1 MPTGGSKML
10 NPKATI
16 ALMICCRLSTF
27 ELQAQSMPIQN
38 RVESLID
45 SWEGRPTARE
55 SLLKVG
61 SEPEVLK
68 ALGAI
73 AASSR
78 QPFMRRRHAI
88 GVLATFK
95 SDQSVGLLAR
105 VAESAEALYRCDAI
119 QALAEIATKSTVPV
133 LVGKLDD
140 HSVCMQF
147 QFSDPASTADV
158 YVSDEA
164 VRALESVTG
173 QTFGQKSSD
182 SHRVTNPWK
191 SWWAKQQRERV
202 E

>member
-1 MPTGGSKML
+1 ML

-78 QPFMRRRHAI
+78 QPFMRRHHAI

-95 SDQSVGLLAR
+95 SDQSVGLLCLYWWVSSMIIPCACNFS
-105 VAESAEALYRCDAI
+105 SAIRHPLQMCMSPMKLYA
-119 QALAEIATKSTVPV
+119 
-133 LVGKLDD
+133 
-140 HSVCMQF
+140 H
-147 QFSDPASTADV
+147 
-158 YVSDEA
+158 
-164 VRALESVTG
+164 
-173 QTFGQKSSD
+173 
-182 SHRVTNPWK
+182 
-191 SWWAKQQRERV
+191 
-202 E
+202 